1 MEGYIEITGY
11 VKVNSV
17 NADDNFAWYG
27 RGGKHGD
34 SDGCEGVSYKGDLFY
49 SGKTQVAKEQYHVS
63 YDKTEEK
70 PAIDS
75 LQVGG

>member
-1 MEGYIEITGY
+1 LEGYIEITGY

-49 SGKTQVAKEQYHVS
+49 SGKAQVAKEQYHVS
-63 YDKTEEK
+63 YDKK
-70 PAIDS
+70 LRKSQRLIHYK
-75 LQVGG
+75 